1 MKRKFKQFHH
11 YHQNEQSPLT
21 SNHWTSMRPWYIML
35 GIQFLAWDRHKKG
48 NRVKPES
55 RLSDNWFPNDNTDI
69 NNPNPFLIQ
78 RRNNIFCT

>member
-48 NRVKPES
+48 
-55 RLSDNWFPNDNTDI
+55 
-69 NNPNPFLIQ
+69 
-78 RRNNIFCT
+78 